1 VIVVSTTGDGDPPD
15 TAGRF
20 WRKLK
25 RNTQPNLLKSLQYA
39 LLGLGDTNYT
49 NFCNM
54 GKMLNKRLLELGATP
69 ICDTGYAD
77 DGVGLELVVEPF
89 IDGLWPA
96 LDRVFNPQPREEPDV
111 PHVPQDVDETLQL
124 LTITTP
130 DAGYTEPRETSSRG
144 SDDYSEFVTS
154 LRGSGDQSWSTQSI
168 TLPPLQS
175 PYIDVKLNKVQQT
188 ITTTT
193 TATITMIVLASRWRD
208 DRFPIH

>member
-39 LLGLGDTNYT
+39 LLGIQYSFIIIIIVVVVVVVVIVILLVGLGDTNYT

-77 DGVGLELVVEPF
+77 DGVG
-89 IDGLWPA
+89 
-96 LDRVFNPQPREEPDV
+96 
-111 PHVPQDVDETLQL
+111 
-124 LTITTP
+124 
-130 DAGYTEPRETSSRG
+130 
-144 SDDYSEFVTS
+144 
-154 LRGSGDQSWSTQSI
+154 
-168 TLPPLQS
+168 
-175 PYIDVKLNKVQQT
+175 
-188 ITTTT
+188 
-193 TATITMIVLASRWRD
+193 
-208 DRFPIH
+208 